1 MPMCLNC
8 NMEAI
13 IVLEPEGSGVAFM
26 KAGPS
31 SRGGH

>member
-1 MPMCLNC
+1 MSLNC

-13 IVLEPEGSGVAFM
+13 IVLEPEGSSLAFM
-26 KAGPS
+26 KADPS